1 MKIDY
6 GVQIEPQFG
15 YTYHHISTVAKAAE
29 KHGFE
34 SLWTSDHFLI
44 KPEAVN
50 VNCLE
55 CWTTLSALATETRT
69 LKLGNMVASQS
80 YRNPALHA
88 NIAASLDHISKG
100 RVYFGIG
107 AGWKEVEYNAYNIP
121 FPKPRVRLQQ
131 LEEAIEIAKRMWRDP
146 VAQYNGK
153 YYSVNTVSMP
163 KPVKKH
169 IPIVIGGMGTQLLK
183 ITAQHAD
190 IANFAWNTPLDTYKK
205 KLDVLKKHCK
215 RYDRDYEDI
224 RKSAGLH
231 LALTTAEAP
240 IEAPYEK
247 YSGTRNWEYQSPDD
261 AVDFIQGY
269 KDLGATHF
277 VIVFPFG
284 AESESIKILMEEVA
298 PRIESS

>member
-1 MKIDY
+1 MQKIDY

-15 YTYHHISTVAKAAE
+15 YTYQQISKIAKAAE

-44 KPEAVN
+44 RPEAVD

-55 CWTTLSALATETRT
+55 CWTILSALAAETKT

-80 YRNPALHA
+80 YRNPVVHA
-88 NIAASLDHISKG
+88 NIAASLDHISDG

-121 FPKPRVRLQQ
+121 FPKPWIRLKQ
-131 LEEAIEIAKRMWRDP
+131 LEEAIVIAKKMWSDP
-146 VAQYNGK
+146 VAEYEGK

-169 IPIVIGGMGTQLLK
+169 IPVLIGGMGNQLLK
-183 ITAQHAD
+183 ISAKHAD
-190 IANFAWNTPLDTYKK
+190 VVNFAWNTPLDTFKE
-205 KLDVLKKHCK
+205 KLGVLKKHCK
-215 RYDRDYEDI
+215 RYNRDYEAI
-224 RKSAGLH
+224 RKSAGLY
-231 LALTTAEAP
+231 LALAGAEAP
-240 IEAPYEK
+240 EPAPYEK
-247 YSGTRNWEYQSPDD
+247 YSGNRNWDYKSPED
-261 AVDFIQGY
+261 AAEFIRGY
-269 KDLGATHF
+269 KDLGVTHF

-284 AESESIKILMEEVA
+284 AEAESIKILMDKVA
-298 PRIESS
+298 PLV